1 MVDLLNYRYEAQKN
15 CPIAYKLDRND
26 VEKLIKNKFRII
38 EISQD
43 FIFPYQIKPYKNN
56 IYKKIKHFGIMPS
69 KIFNRLSKK
78 IGEHLLI
85 KLKKI

>member
-1 MVDLLNYRYEAQKN
+1 MVDLTNYRYEAQKN
-15 CPIAYKLDRND
+15 CPIVNKLDRND
-26 VEKLIKNKFRII
+26 VEKLIKNKFKII

-43 FIFPYQIKPYKNN
+43 FIFSYQIKPYKNN
-56 IYKKIKHFGIMPS
+56 IYKKIKHFDFMPS
-69 KIFNRLSKK
+69 KIFNRLSKE